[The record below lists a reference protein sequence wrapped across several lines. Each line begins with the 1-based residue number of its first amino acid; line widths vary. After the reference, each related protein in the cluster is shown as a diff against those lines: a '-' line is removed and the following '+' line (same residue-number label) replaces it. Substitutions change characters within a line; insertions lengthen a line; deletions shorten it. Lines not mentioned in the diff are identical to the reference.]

1 MHKKHIKTY
10 THKVETHANT
20 YTNKKTHTHRHTQT
34 HTHTQEHIKINR
46 SKTRMAVGIKN
57 T

>member
-1 MHKKHIKTY
+1 MLPELSPNQKLNPQWTKL
-10 THKVETHANT
+10 
-20 YTNKKTHTHRHTQT
+20 HTHRHTQT

-46 SKTRMAVGIKN
+46 SKTRMAVGIEN